1 MKLCVYEI
9 ATGRVRFNVDCP
21 DDHAEAQTRDHDDLD
36 YLVVTADVNGNT
48 HYVRGDR
55 IVPRPVLAFD
65 RLEIAAD
72 GVDRAVLALREP
84 FRVTVEGTKFQVDD
98 PDGDGAYALV
108 LVSTMPAVYRVG
120 IDHWPYL
127 PFQAEITTL

>member
-1 MKLCVYEI
+1 
-9 ATGRVRFNVDCP
+9 
-21 DDHAEAQTRDHDDLD
+21 
-36 YLVVTADVNGNT
+36 
-48 HYVRGDR
+48 
-55 IVPRPVLAFD
+55 VLAFD